1 MEAALRSPSRRLLDR
16 VSGKGLGVLAV
27 TLLCAVLHGA
37 VARGQSVDAVTAVIV
52 NEQNPV
58 TNLSLTEVQALFRD
72 ERHHWA
78 PGRPATVV
86 LPAQGNEERT
96 IALRGLYEMSELAY
110 ARYWTARIYRAQSAS
125 APLQVDSP
133 AMVARVVATLPGG
146 LGVARLPAVP
156 KGVKVLRIDGVLPGE
171 PGYPLR

>member
-1 MEAALRSPSRRLLDR
+1 MVEARRCPSCRPDQARSKLP
-16 VSGKGLGVLAV
+16 GVFAV
-27 TLLCAVLHGA
+27 TVFWAVLLAG
-37 VARGQSVDAVTAVIV
+37 VAHGQSAEPPTAIIV

-58 TNLSLTEVQALFRD
+58 SNLTLPEVQAYFRD

-86 LPAQGNEERT
+86 LPAQGSEERAS
-96 IALRGLYEMSELAY
+96 ALRALYEMSELAY

-125 APLQVDSP
+125 APIQVES
-133 AMVARVVATLPGG
+133 ASMVARVVATLPGG
-146 LGVARLPAVP
+146 LGVARLPQVP

>member
-1 MEAALRSPSRRLLDR
+1 MTAARMCPSCCPVQVRRKRSGVFAVALLW
-16 VSGKGLGVLAV
+16 
-27 TLLCAVLHGA
+27 AVLLPG
-37 VARGQSVDAVTAVIV
+37 VARGQSVEPQTAIIV

-58 TNLSLTEVQALFRD
+58 SNLTLLEVQAYFRD

-86 LPAQGNEERT
+86 LPAQGSQER
-96 IALRGLYEMSELAY
+96 ASVLRALYEMSELAY

-125 APLQVDSP
+125 APIQVDS
-133 AMVARVVATLPGG
+133 ASMVARVVATLPGG
-146 LGVARLPAVP
+146 LGVARLPQVP